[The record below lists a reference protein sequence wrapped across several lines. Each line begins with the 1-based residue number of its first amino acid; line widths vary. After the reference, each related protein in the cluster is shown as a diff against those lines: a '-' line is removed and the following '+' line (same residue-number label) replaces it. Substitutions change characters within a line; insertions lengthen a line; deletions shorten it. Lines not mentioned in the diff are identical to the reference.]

1 MTTQD
6 LYDIDGEYNQ
16 YDWYDEKCY
25 YRNKYEIVNNLHIL
39 KPLTSE
45 KTLWAHA
52 KLLGA
57 LLNSNVVGTE
67 FITNPDIG
75 EIIKYVKNIPNL
87 NTRANTACAISL
99 LYQTYPSSSLNI
111 NVVYEMRELI
121 TTTKI
126 AIDLESDKNKKTEV
140 QEQNW
145 VSHKQIQTL
154 IKKQIEVSIEI
165 MNNGFSGKKSTVKQV
180 QSCIIQCL
188 YMLDPEN
195 PPVRCD
201 YCMKVLYGTQR
212 ISAFCGSNEKQN
224 YLLVNSNSMT
234 FVFNTYKTKKY
245 YGRKIF
251 RVGDQLY
258 PILKLWLKYK
268 SNPVDLL
275 ENTRN
280 APLNPNNLGKYIS
293 DAFAPLNK
301 KLTVDTLRH
310 IFISDR
316 VNLGNSKK
324 YAQLMMH
331 SRSEQSVYWKNQD

>member
-1 MTTQD
+1 MNTED

-16 YDWYDEKCY
+16 YDWYGEKCY

-39 KPLTSE
+39 KPLTSK
-45 KTLWAHA
+45 KTLWAHS
-52 KLLGA
+52 KLLGSILDKN
-57 LLNSNVVGTE
+57 LLDLP
-67 FITNPDIG
+67 TNPVITDI
-75 EIIKYVKNIPNL
+75 INYVKNIPNL

-99 LYQTYPSSSLNI
+99 LYQTMPSSGVNV
-111 NVVYEMRELI
+111 NVVLEMRDLI
-121 TTTKI
+121 TITKT
-126 AIDLESDKNKKTEV
+126 AIDLELDKNKKTTV
-140 QEQNW
+140 QEENW

-154 IKKQIEVSIEI
+154 IKKQIEVCTEI
-165 MNNGFSGKKSTVKQV
+165 MDNGFSGKKSTVRQV

-201 YCMKVLYGTQR
+201 YCMKILYGPQR
-212 ISAFCGSNEKQN
+212 LSAFCSQNEKQN
-224 YLLVNSNSMT
+224 YLLVNSSSMT
-234 FVFNTYKTKKY
+234 FVFNTYKTKKH
-245 YGRKIF
+245 YGRKIIK
-251 RVGDQLY
+251 VGDQLY

-280 APLNPNNLGKYIS
+280 SPLNPNNLGKYIS

-301 KLTVDTLRH
+301 KLTVDSLRH
-310 IFISDR
+310 IFISDC

-324 YAQLMMH
+324 YAKLMMH
-331 SRSEQSVYWKNQD
+331 SQSEQQVYWKNQD

>member
-1 MTTQD
+1 MTTSI
-6 LYDIDGEYNQ
+6 YDIDGEYNH

-45 KTLWAHA
+45 RTLWAHS

-57 LLNSNVVGTE
+57 ILDKNVLDLP
-67 FITNPDIG
+67 TNPVIGDI
-75 EIIKYVKNIPNL
+75 INYVKNISNL

-99 LYQTYPSSSLNI
+99 LYQSYPPSTVNNI
-111 NVVYEMRELI
+111 VVVEVRDLI
-121 TTTKI
+121 TITKT
-126 AIDLESDKNKKTEV
+126 AIDLELDKNKKTTV
-140 QEQNW
+140 QQQNW

-154 IKKQIEVSIEI
+154 LKKQIEVCTEI
-165 MNNGFSGKKSTVKQV
+165 MNNGFSGKKSTVRQV

-188 YMLDPEN
+188 YMLDMEN

-201 YCMKVLYGTQR
+201 YCMKILYENQR
-212 ISAFCGSNEKQN
+212 LSAFCSANEKQN

-234 FVFNTYKTKKY
+234 FVFNQYKTKKH
-245 YGRKIF
+245 YGRKIL

-268 SNPVDLL
+268 NNPVDLL

-301 KLTVDTLRH
+301 KLTVDSLRH
-310 IFISDR
+310 IFISDC

-324 YAQLMMH
+324 YAKLMMH
-331 SRSEQSVYWKNQD
+331 SRTEQQVYWKNQ